1 MKRFFIEVFLLVLFL
16 SFLTMVKADELD
28 DINNA
33 INSLKKDLSNKE
45 IDYQSLNVRLNG
57 IKSKLSSL
65 EQAINQKEIEVMKG
79 EQVLTYQKELLNERA
94 KSYYKNVN
102 KNSTLFL
109 SVLVSDDLSASL
121 RKIFYQKSLVDED
134 KRTIIK
140 IVLYVKNLEEI
151 KKNLEV
157 EKLEL
162 AKLKIEV
169 DKQSQ
174 IIAKEIAGK
183 RQEIATLTA
192 RQQQLIASRIAGLNL
207 SRSAGS
213 AIECVDDR
221 NLDPG
226 FGAGFAFYTYGIP
239 HRVGLNQYGAKGR
252 AEANPSQN
260 FETILRAYY
269 NFDNLQK
276 FDTNTKIK
284 VEGQGEFSLEEYV
297 LRIYE
302 VPESWPMETLKAQVI
317 AARSFALRYIE
328 DRRAAGQ
335 SDEICTSQDCQVF
348 QPNPKTNQWAQAVKD
363 TEGLV
368 MIQGG
373 KPIKA
378 WFASTF
384 GGYTHTSAEVWGGNT
399 SWTKNFAD
407 TSSGIGSFSD
417 LNSNA
422 WDKESKCFYTAQG
435 SRGEYGKSAW
445 LRPSEVADIANTL
458 LLVKKDSGTT
468 DNLYQTDK
476 SNPVGK
482 ENWSADKV
490 KSMLNNPFNNITDVR
505 ITGVDF
511 GGGRTTE
518 ITIVEGGREERFG
531 GDEFKNRFNLRA
543 PKNISIVGPLFNIEK
558 R

>member
-1 MKRFFIEVFLLVLFL
+1 MKKFFVGIFLLVLFL
-16 SFLTMVKADELD
+16 SFLIIVKADELD

-33 INSLKKDLSNKE
+33 INSLKKDLSSKE
-45 IDYQSLNVRLNG
+45 ADYQSINVKLNK
-57 IKSKLSSL
+57 IKKDISSL
-65 EQAINQKEIEVMKG
+65 EQEIIKKEIEVKKG

-109 SVLVSDDLSASL
+109 SVLVADDLSVSL

-140 IVLYVKNLEEI
+140 IVLYIKNLEEI
-151 KKNLEV
+151 KKNLET

-162 AKLKIEV
+162 ARLKQEV
-169 DKQSQ
+169 DRQSQ
-174 IIAKEIAGK
+174 IITKEIAGK

-213 AIECVDDR
+213 AIQCVDDR

-226 FGAGFAFYTYGIP
+226 FGTGFAFYTYGIP

-252 AEANPSQN
+252 ADAGQSY
-260 FETILRAYY
+260 ETILRAYY
-269 NFDNLQK
+269 NFDSFQDV
-276 FDTNTKIK
+276 DTNIKIR
-284 VEGQGEFSLEEYV
+284 VDGHGEYPLEDYV
-297 LRIYE
+297 KRIYE
-302 VPESWPMETLKAQVI
+302 MPADWPMEALKAQAI
-317 AARSFALRYIE
+317 AARSFALAYTNNG
-328 DRRAAGQ
+328 AGSICDSQ
-335 SDEICTSQDCQVF
+335 SCQVF
-348 QPNPKTNQWAQAVKD
+348 QDGEKGGRWNEAVEATRSK
-363 TEGLV
+363 V
-368 MIQGG
+368 MISGG
-373 KPIKA
+373 QPIKA

-407 TSSGIGSFSD
+407 TSSGAGNFSE

-445 LRPSEVADIANTL
+445 LRSSEVTDIVNTL
-458 LLVKKDSGTT
+458 LLVKNDSSAT
-468 DNLYQTDK
+468 DNLYQIDK
-476 SNPVGK
+476 PNPVGK
-482 ENWSADKV
+482 ENWSANKV
-490 KSMLNNPFNNITDVR
+490 KSMLSNPFDNVTDVR

-518 ITIVEGGREERFG
+518 IIIAEGGREERFG

-543 PKNISIVGPLFNIEK
+543 PANISIVGPLFNIEK

>member
-1 MKRFFIEVFLLVLFL
+1 MKKFFVGVFLLVLFL
-16 SFLTMVKADELD
+16 SFLIMVKADELD

-45 IDYQSLNVRLNG
+45 IDYQSLNIRLNG

-65 EQAINQKEIEVMKG
+65 EQAINQKEIEVKKG
-79 EQVLTYQKELLNERA
+79 EQVLSYQKELLNERA

-102 KNSTLFL
+102 KNSSLFL

-151 KKNLEV
+151 KKNLET

-162 AKLKIEV
+162 ARLKLEV

-174 IIAKEIAGK
+174 IITKEIAGK
-183 RQEIATLTA
+183 KQEIATLTA

-207 SRSAGS
+207 SRSAGA

-221 NLDPG
+221 KLDPG
-226 FGAGFAFYTYGIP
+226 FGPGFAFYTYGIP

-252 AEANPSQN
+252 ADSGQSY
-260 FETILRAYY
+260 ETILRAYY

-276 FDTNTKIK
+276 FDTNIKIK
-284 VEGQGEFSLEEYV
+284 VEGQGEFSLEDYA

-302 VPESWPMETLKAQVI
+302 IPESWPIEALKAQVI

-328 DRRAAGQ
+328 DRRSAGQ
-335 SDEICTSQDCQVF
+335 SDEICTSQSCQVF
-348 QPNPKTNQWAQAVKD
+348 QSNPKTGQWAQAVRD
-363 TEGLV
+363 TEGLT

-373 KPIKA
+373 QPIKA

-384 GGYTHTSAEVWGGNT
+384 GGYTHTSAEVWGGST

-407 TSSGIGSFSD
+407 TSLGVNSFSD
-417 LNSNA
+417 LQSNA

-458 LLVKKDSGTT
+458 LLVKNDSSTT
-468 DNLYQTDK
+468 DNLYQVDK
-476 SNPVGK
+476 SNPAGK
-482 ENWSADKV
+482 ENWSSDKV
-490 KSMLNNPFNNITDVR
+490 KSMLSNPFNNVTDVR
-505 ITGVDF
+505 ITGADF
-511 GGGRTTE
+511 GSGKTTE
-518 ITIVEGGREERFG
+518 ITIVEGGREERFA

>member
-1 MKRFFIEVFLLVLFL
+1 MKRFFVGIFLLVLFL
-16 SFLTMVKADELD
+16 SFLIMVKADELD

-45 IDYQSLNVRLNG
+45 IDYQSLNVKLNG

-65 EQAINQKEIEVMKG
+65 EQAINQKEIEVKKG
-79 EQVLTYQKELLNERA
+79 EEALTYQKELLNERA

-109 SVLVSDDLSASL
+109 SVLVADDLSASL

-151 KKNLEV
+151 KKNLET

-162 AKLKIEV
+162 ARLKIEV

-213 AIECVDDR
+213 AIQCVDDR

-226 FGAGFAFYTYGIP
+226 FGTGFALYTYGIP
-239 HRVGLNQYGAKGR
+239 HRVGMSQYGAKGR
-252 AEANPSQN
+252 AEANPGQGH
-260 FETILRAYY
+260 EEILRAYY
-269 NFDNLQK
+269 NFD
-276 FDTNTKIK
+276 
-284 VEGQGEFSLEEYV
+284 SLEKVDNVKIRVNGHSGDYSLEDYTK
-297 LRIYE
+297 RIYE
-302 VPESWPMETLKAQVI
+302 VPESWPMESLKAQAI
-317 AARSFALRYIE
+317 AARSFAMAYTNNG
-328 DRRAAGQ
+328 AG
-335 SDEICTSQDCQVF
+335 SICDSQDCQVF
-348 QPNPKTNQWAQAVKD
+348 QENEKTGAWKDAVNA
-363 TEGLV
+363 TEGIV
-368 MIQGG
+368 MKQGG
-373 KPIKA
+373 SPIKA
-378 WFASTF
+378 WFSSTD
-384 GGYTHTSAEVWGGNT
+384 GGYTHTSAEVWGGST
-399 SWTKNFAD
+399 GWTKNITD
-407 TSSGIGSFSD
+407 TSSGVGSFSE
-417 LNSNA
+417 LNERA
-422 WDKESKCFYTAQG
+422 YDKESKCFYTAQG

-458 LLVKKDSGTT
+458 LLVKKDSSTT
-468 DNLYQTDK
+468 DNLYQIDK

-482 ENWSADKV
+482 ENWSPDKV
-490 KSMLNNPFNNITDVR
+490 KSMLSNPFNNITDVK

-518 ITIVEGGREERFG
+518 IVIVEGGREEKFG
-531 GDEFKNRFNLRA
+531 GEEFKNRFNLRA
-543 PKNISIVGPLFNIEK
+543 PANISIVGPLFNIEK